1 MTCLAPRGC
10 ARYDAS
16 NWKTLIGKRRY
27 YLDLARIMR
36 GQVGFQAFKLVL
48 HWALALAS
56 TP

>member
-1 MTCLAPRGC
+1 LTCVAPRGC

-27 YLDLARIMR
+27 YLDLVRIMR
-36 GQVGFQAFKLVL
+36 GQVGFQALVL